1 MMQDSM
7 PMMHDMKGG
16 GMRQN
21 MTGGV
26 VESYDIKPNFV
37 IGLSNPSLKSGS
49 VHLLFQKKKVIT
61 VQEHAVPSRHP
72 RPTRKPPD
80 Y

>member
-21 MTGGV
+21 MTGG
-26 VESYDIKPNFV
+26 DAK
-37 IGLSNPSLKSGS
+37 GS
-49 VHLLFQKKKVIT
+49 ERGGGMQA
-61 VQEHAVPSRHP
+61 Q
-72 RPTRKPPD
+72 
-80 Y
+80 